1 MANVSAAQLSKE
13 QKDELLCTYAALI
26 LHDDGAEVT
35 PQAMTNLIKATG
47 ATVESYWPMLM
58 AKMINNIGMD
68 ALIKMGSGGGGG
80 GNRANGVGL
89 NRGNPADVAKV
100 DVVPMGPDAVAA
112 PTAVCASAPKRAL
125 ADCRKPVPSSAC
137 PGASEGEAPN
147 AAPAP
152 AAAEE
157 EEDTAAPPRPSSGLS
172 KCSERPRYSTRFWK
186 CSSRSAG
193 SASGGGHAP
202 DPPSN
207 RRSRRARSTRRKETG
222 SKSRK

>member
-1 MANVSAAQLSKE
+1 MFTMHGSFSSNSTNSCATFRDQLGASRTTGTSAGTASPQE
-13 QKDELLCTYAALI
+13 AHAA
-26 LHDDGAEVT
+26 DDDDD
-35 PQAMTNLIKATG
+35 
-47 ATVESYWPMLM
+47 VEAS
-58 AKMINNIGMD
+58 GGRG
-68 ALIKMGSGGGGG
+68 GSGGGGG

-157 EEDTAAPPRPSSGLS
+157 EDTAAPPRPSSGLS